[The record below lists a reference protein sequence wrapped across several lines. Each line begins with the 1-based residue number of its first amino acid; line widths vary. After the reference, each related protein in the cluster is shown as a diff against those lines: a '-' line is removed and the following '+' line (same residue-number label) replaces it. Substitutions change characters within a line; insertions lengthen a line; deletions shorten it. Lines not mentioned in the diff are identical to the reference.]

1 MSEALAIAGQR
12 VADELAAAIGS
23 QNVVAG
29 EEIGERY
36 RVDIIGKYRTA
47 PAFLAK
53 PATTEEVAAVVR
65 IAAAHDLPITAVG
78 GQTGTCGG
86 AIGQDGSIAL
96 SLERMNRI
104 LEIDPVSMTV
114 TLEAGCIL
122 QNAQEAV
129 EKQGAFLPL
138 DLGSRGSAMIGGCI
152 AANSGGNRVLR
163 WGMMRDM
170 VLGLEV
176 VLADGTVVSS
186 LTKMIKDNAGY
197 HWKELMIGSEG
208 TLGIVT
214 TAVLRLRPN
223 PLTNQTALVAL
234 PSFDMVTRL
243 LRDLEVKLSGQLSS
257 FEIMWGDFF
266 ELITTAQLAQRPC
279 PMALGYPYYVLV
291 ERLGG
296 DPQVDAEQFDRVLAD
311 QIESGVMLDAVI
323 AKSEKE
329 RAALWA
335 VREELRGGFE
345 PLQPCSVYD
354 VGMALVDMP
363 TFVEDVQRNME
374 AAYPGAKLIF
384 YGHAGDGNL
393 HLVVSVG
400 KDRAGNDHD
409 IDRIVYETV
418 RTVRGSIAAEHG
430 IGMSRLPFIGLT
442 RSPAELA
449 LMARLKQALDPQ
461 GLLNP
466 GKVVGERL

>member
-1 MSEALAIAGQR
+1 VRDAL
-12 VADELAAAIGS
+12 VAALGAQYIVIG
-23 QNVVAG
+23 
-29 EEIGERY
+29 EDIGERY
-36 RVDIIGKYRTA
+36 RVDILGKYRTA

-53 PATTEEVAAVVR
+53 PATTEDVAAVVK
-65 IAAAHDLPITAVG
+65 IAAAHDLSITPVG

-86 AIGQDGSIAL
+86 AIAKNGGIAL

-104 LEIDPVSMTV
+104 VEIDTISMTLTV
-114 TLEAGCIL
+114 EAGCVL
-122 QNAQEAV
+122 QVAQEAV
-129 EKQGAFLPL
+129 EGEGAFLPL
-138 DLGSRGSAMIGGCI
+138 DLGSRGSAVIGGCI

-163 WGMMRDM
+163 WGMMCDM
-170 VLGLEV
+170 VIGLEI

-214 TAVLRLRPN
+214 KAVLRLRPD
-223 PLTNQTALVAL
+223 PLTSQTALVAL
-234 PSFDMVTRL
+234 PSFDKVAKL

-257 FEIMWGDFF
+257 FELMWGEFF
-266 ELITTAQLAQRPC
+266 ELITTAQLAARPP
-279 PMALGYPYYVLV
+279 PMALGHPYYVLV

-296 DPQVDAEQFDRVLAD
+296 DPLVDGEQFERVLAD
-311 QIESGVMLDAVI
+311 QIEAGVIVDAVV

-329 RAALWA
+329 RQALWA
-335 VREELRGGFE
+335 VREDLRGGFD
-345 PLQPCSVYD
+345 PLQPCTVYD

-363 TFVEDVQRNME
+363 AFVTDVQRNME
-374 AAYPGAKLIF
+374 AAYPGAKLVL

-400 KDRAGNDHD
+400 KERAGNEND

-418 RTVRGSIAAEHG
+418 QTVGGSIAAEHG

-442 RSPAELA
+442 RSEAELA
-449 LMARLKQALDPQ
+449 LMARIKQALDPQ

-466 GKVVGERL
+466 GKVVAV

>member
-1 MSEALAIAGQR
+1 MTDAPVIAGQR
-12 VADELAAAIGS
+12 ARDDLVAAIGER
-23 QNVVAG
+23 NVVAG
-29 EEIGERY
+29 ADIGERY
-36 RVDIIGKYRTA
+36 RVDIIGKYCTA
-47 PAFLAK
+47 PALLAK
-53 PATTEEVAAVVR
+53 PATTGEVAAVVR
-65 IAAAHDLPITAVG
+65 IAAAHGLPVTTVG

-86 AIGQDGSIAL
+86 AIAQDGGIAL

-104 LEIDPVSMTV
+104 VEIDTTSMTLTV
-114 TLEAGCIL
+114 EAGCIL
-122 QNAQEAV
+122 QIAQEAV
-129 EKQGAFLPL
+129 EQRGAFLPL

-176 VLADGTVVSS
+176 VLADGSIVSS

-214 TAVLRLRPN
+214 GAVLRLRPH

-234 PSFDMVTRL
+234 PSFDMVTTL
-243 LRDLEVKLSGQLSS
+243 LRGLEVKLSGQLSS
-257 FEIMWGDFF
+257 FEVMWGAFF
-266 ELITTAQLAQRPC
+266 ELITSAQLAQRPR
-279 PMALGYPYYVLV
+279 PMALGHPFYVLV

-296 DPQVDAEQFDRVLAD
+296 DPQVDAEQFERVLAE
-311 QIESGVMLDAVI
+311 QIDAGVILDAVI

-335 VREELRGGFE
+335 VREDLRGGFD

-354 VGMALVDMP
+354 VSMALVDMP
-363 TFVEDVQRNME
+363 EFVDAVERNME
-374 AAYPGAKLIF
+374 AAYPGARLIF

-400 KDRAGNDHD
+400 KDRAGHEHD
-409 IDRIVYETV
+409 VDRIVYETV
-418 RTVRGSIAAEHG
+418 QTVRGSIAAEHG

-442 RSPAELA
+442 RSGAELT

-466 GKVVGERL
+466 GKVVAP

>member
-1 MSEALAIAGQR
+1 MTDIGAIA
-12 VADELAAAIGS
+12 AELAKAVGEANLAAGDD
-23 QNVVAG
+23 
-29 EEIGERY
+29 IGERY
-36 RVDIIGKYRTA
+36 RVDIIGKYRSW
-47 PAFLAK
+47 PSFLVK
-53 PATTEEVAAVVR
+53 PASTAEVAAVVK
-65 IAAAHDLPITAVG
+65 IAAAHGLPVTAVG

-86 AIGQDGSIAL
+86 AVPKDGGIAL

-104 LEIDPVSMTV
+104 IEIDTISMTV

-122 QNAQEAV
+122 QLVQETV
-129 EKQGAFLPL
+129 EKQGGFLPL

-214 TAVLRLRPN
+214 RAVLRLRPE

-234 PSFDMVTRL
+234 PSFDMVARL
-243 LRDLEVKLSGQLSS
+243 LRQFEVKLSGQLSS
-257 FEIMWGDFF
+257 FELMWGSFF
-266 ELITTAQLAQRPC
+266 ELVSTAQLAKRPR
-279 PMALGYPYYVLV
+279 PMALGHPFYVLV

-296 DPQVDAEQFDRVLAD
+296 DPSVDPEQFERVLAE
-311 QIESGVMLDAVI
+311 QIEAGVIIDAVI

-329 RAALWA
+329 RQQLWA
-335 VREELRGGFE
+335 LRDELREAFD
-345 PLQPCSVYD
+345 PLQPASVYD
-354 VGMALVDMP
+354 VGMALSEMP
-363 TFVEDVQRNME
+363 EFVERVQRNVE
-374 AAYPGAKLIF
+374 AAYPGAVLVF

-400 KDRAGNDHD
+400 KERTIGNEHH

-418 RTVRGSIAAEHG
+418 QSVGGSIAAEHG
-430 IGMSRLPFIGLT
+430 VGTSRLPFIGLS
-442 RSPAELA
+442 RSEAELA

-466 GKVVGERL
+466 GKVVAA

>member
-1 MSEALAIAGQR
+1 MNDTLVMTSQR
-12 VADELAAAIGS
+12 VQDELAAALGAH
-23 QNVVAG
+23 QVVAG
-29 EEIGERY
+29 DEIGERY
-36 RVDIIGKYRTA
+36 RVDIIGKYRTV

-53 PATTEEVAAVVR
+53 PANSEEVAAVVR
-65 IAAAHDLPITAVG
+65 IAAAHGLPVTTVG
-78 GQTGTCGG
+78 GQTGTCGA
-86 AIGQDGSIAL
+86 AIAPNGGIAL

-104 LEIDPVSMTV
+104 IEIDTISMTLTV
-114 TLEAGCIL
+114 EAGCIL
-122 QNAQEAV
+122 QTAQEAV
-129 EKQGAFLPL
+129 EQQGAFLPL

-176 VLADGTVVSS
+176 VLADGSIVTS

-208 TLGIVT
+208 TLGVVT
-214 TAVLRLRPN
+214 KAVLRLRPD
-223 PLTNQTALVAL
+223 PLTEQTALVAL

-257 FEIMWGDFF
+257 FEVMWGAFF
-266 ELITTAQLAQRPC
+266 ELITTAQLAQRPR
-279 PMALGYPYYVLV
+279 PMALGHPYYVLV

-296 DPQVDAEQFDRVLAD
+296 DPQVDGVQFERVLAE
-311 QIESGVMLDAVI
+311 QIEAGVILDAVI
-323 AKSEKE
+323 AKSGKE
-329 RAALWA
+329 RASLWA
-335 VREELRGGFE
+335 VREELRGAFD
-345 PLQPCSVYD
+345 PLQPCNVYD
-354 VGMALVDMP
+354 VSMGLIDMP
-363 TFVEDVQRNME
+363 RFVSDVERNLE
-374 AAYPGAKLIF
+374 GAYPGAGLFF

-400 KDRAGNDHD
+400 NERYGDGSD
-409 IDRIVYETV
+409 IDRIVYQTV
-418 RTVRGSIAAEHG
+418 QSVQGSIAAEHG

-442 RSPAELA
+442 RSQAELD
-449 LMARLKQALDPQ
+449 LMARIKQALDPQ

-466 GKVVGERL
+466 GKVVAP

>member
-1 MSEALAIAGQR
+1 MSDASVIAEQR
-12 VADELAAAIGS
+12 VHDELVAALGA
-23 QNVVAG
+23 QNVVVG

-36 RVDIIGKYRTA
+36 RTDIIGKYRTA

-65 IAAAHDLPITAVG
+65 IAASHNLPVTTVG

-86 AIGQDGSIAL
+86 AIASNGGIAL

-104 LEIDPVSMTV
+104 VEIDSTSMTLTV
-114 TLEAGCIL
+114 EAGCVL
-122 QNAQEAV
+122 QTAQEAV
-129 EKQGAFLPL
+129 EQQGAFLPL

-170 VLGLEV
+170 VIGLEV
-176 VLADGTVVSS
+176 VLADGSIVSS

-208 TLGIVT
+208 TLGVVT
-214 TAVLRLRPN
+214 RAVLRLRPN

-234 PSFDMVTRL
+234 PSFAMVTRL
-243 LRDLEVKLSGQLSS
+243 LRDLEVRLSGQLSS
-257 FEIMWGDFF
+257 FEVMWGAFF
-266 ELITTAQLAQRPC
+266 ELITTAQLAQRPR
-279 PMALGYPYYVLV
+279 PMALGHPFYVLV

-296 DPQVDAEQFDRVLAD
+296 DPEVDAEQFERLLAD
-311 QIESGVMLDAVI
+311 QIEAGVILDAVI
-323 AKSEKE
+323 AKSGKE

-335 VREELRGGFE
+335 VRDDLRGGFD

-354 VGMALVDMP
+354 VSMALIDMP
-363 TFVEDVQRNME
+363 AFVSAVERNVE
-374 AAYPGAKLIF
+374 AAYPGARLIF

-400 KDRAGNDHD
+400 KERTGDGSD

-418 RTVRGSIAAEHG
+418 QTVHGSIAAEHG

-442 RSPAELA
+442 RSEAELA

-466 GKVVGERL
+466 GKVVAL

>member
-1 MSEALAIAGQR
+1 MKQMR
-12 VADELAAAIGS
+12 DELVAALGAHH
-23 QNVVAG
+23 VLEG
-29 EEIGERY
+29 EAIGERY
-36 RVDIIGKYRTA
+36 RVDIIGKYRNM

-53 PATTEEVAAVVR
+53 PATTGEVAAVVKL
-65 IAAAHDLPITAVG
+65 AAAHGLPVTTIG

-86 AIGQDGSIAL
+86 AVAEEGGIAL

-104 LEIDPVSMTV
+104 SEIDTVSMTV
-114 TLEAGCIL
+114 ALEAGCIL
-122 QNAQEAV
+122 QTAQEAV
-129 EKQGAFLPL
+129 EREGAFLPL

-214 TAVLRLRPN
+214 RAVLRLRPQ

-234 PSFDMVTRL
+234 PSFDMVARL
-243 LRDLEVKLSGQLSS
+243 LRDFEVKLSGQLSS
-257 FEIMWGDFF
+257 FEVMWGNFF
-266 ELITTAQLAQRPC
+266 ELISTAQLAQRPR
-279 PMALGYPYYVLV
+279 PMALGHPFYVLV

-296 DPQVDAEQFDRVLAD
+296 DPLVDADQFERLLAH
-311 QIESGVMLDAVI
+311 QIEAGVIIDAVI

-335 VREELRGGFE
+335 VREDLRGGFDA
-345 PLQPCSVYD
+345 LQPCSVFD
-354 VGMALVDMP
+354 VGMALADMP
-363 TFVEDVQRNME
+363 RFVEDVQRNIE
-374 AAYPGAKLIF
+374 AAFPGAGMFF

-400 KDRAGNDHD
+400 KDRYGNGED

-418 RTVRGSIAAEHG
+418 QTVGGSIAAEHG
-430 IGMSRLPFIGLT
+430 IGKSRLPFIGLS
-442 RSPAELA
+442 RSAAELA

-466 GKVVGERL
+466 GKVVAL

>member
-1 MSEALAIAGQR
+1 MSQALAAVR
-12 VADELAAAIGS
+12 DDLAAALGS
-23 QNVVAG
+23 QYVVAG
-29 EEIGERY
+29 KAIGERY

-53 PATTEEVAAVVR
+53 PATTEEVAEVVK
-65 IAAAHDLPITAVG
+65 IAAAQGLSVTTVG

-86 AIGQDGSIAL
+86 AIAETGGIAL

-104 LEIDPVSMTV
+104 IEIDTTSMTL
-114 TLEAGCIL
+114 TIEAGCIL
-122 QNAQEAV
+122 QIAQEAV
-129 EKQGAFLPL
+129 EEQGAFLPL

-176 VLADGTVVSS
+176 VLADGSVVSS

-214 TAVLRLRPN
+214 RAVLRLRPS
-223 PLTNQTALVAL
+223 PLTEQTALVAL
-234 PSFDMVTRL
+234 PSFAMVTRL
-243 LRDLEVKLSGQLSS
+243 LRDLEVTLSGQLSS
-257 FEIMWGDFF
+257 FEVMWGDFF
-266 ELITTAQLAQRPC
+266 ELISTAQLAQRPR
-279 PMALGYPYYVLV
+279 PMALGHAYYVLV

-296 DPQVDAEQFDRVLAD
+296 DPLVDAEQFERVLAG
-311 QIESGVMLDAVI
+311 QIDAGVILDAVV
-323 AKSEKE
+323 AKSGKE
-329 RAALWA
+329 REALWA
-335 VREELRGGFE
+335 VRDDLRGGFD
-345 PLQPCSVYD
+345 PLQPCNVYD
-354 VGMALVDMP
+354 VSMALVDMED
-363 TFVEDVQRNME
+363 FVTAVRCNME
-374 AAYPGAKLIF
+374 AAYPGARLVF

-393 HLVVSVG
+393 HLVVSLG
-400 KDRAGNDHD
+400 KDRVGNLSDA
-409 IDRIVYETV
+409 DRIVYQTV
-418 RTVRGSIAAEHG
+418 QTVHGSIAAEHG

-442 RSPAELA
+442 RSDAELA
-449 LMARLKQALDPQ
+449 LMARLKQALDPN

-466 GKVVGERL
+466 GKVVDL

>member
-1 MSEALAIAGQR
+1 MSGAPAIESLGVREALDAALGAQYILAG
-12 VADELAAAIGS
+12 DD
-23 QNVVAG
+23 
-29 EEIGERY
+29 IGERY
-36 RVDIIGKYRTA
+36 RADIIGKYRSA

-53 PATTEEVAAVVR
+53 PATTEDVAAVVK
-65 IAAAHDLPITAVG
+65 IAASHDLSITMVG

-86 AIGQDGSIAL
+86 AIARDGGIAL

-104 LEIDPVSMTV
+104 AEIDTISMTLTV
-114 TLEAGCIL
+114 EAGCIL
-122 QNAQEAV
+122 QIAQEAV
-129 EKQGAFLPL
+129 EKEGAFLPL
-138 DLGSRGSAMIGGCI
+138 DLGSRGSAVIGGCI

-170 VLGLEV
+170 VIGLEV

-214 TAVLRLRPN
+214 KAVLRLRPN

-234 PSFDMVTRL
+234 PSFDMVARL
-243 LRDLEVKLSGQLSS
+243 LRDLEVSLSGQLSS
-257 FEIMWGDFF
+257 FELMWGEFF
-266 ELITTAQLAQRPC
+266 ELITTAQLAARPR
-279 PMALGYPYYVLV
+279 PMALGHPYYVLV

-296 DPQVDAEQFDRVLAD
+296 DSLVDAEQFERVLAD
-311 QIESGVMLDAVI
+311 QIEAGVIVDAVV
-323 AKSEKE
+323 AKSENE
-329 RAALWA
+329 RQALWA
-335 VREELRGGFE
+335 VREDLRGGFD

-363 TFVEDVQRNME
+363 TFVTEVQHNME
-374 AAYPGAKLIF
+374 AAYPGAKLVF

-400 KDRAGNDHD
+400 KDRAGNEDD
-409 IDRIVYETV
+409 IDRVVYETV
-418 RTVRGSIAAEHG
+418 QTVGGSIAAEHG

-442 RSPAELA
+442 RSEAELA
-449 LMARLKQALDPQ
+449 LMARIKQALDPQ
-461 GLLNP
+461 GMLNP
-466 GKVVGERL
+466 GKVVAL

>member
-1 MSEALAIAGQR
+1 MSIPGVSVQ
-12 VADELAAAIGS
+12 DELAAAVGAV
-23 QNVVAG
+23 NVAAG
-29 EEIGERY
+29 DEIGERY
-36 RVDIIGKYRTA
+36 RIDILGKYRTQ
-47 PAFLAK
+47 PSFLAK
-53 PATTEEVAAVVR
+53 PASTEEVAAVVR
-65 IAAAHDLPITAVG
+65 IAAAHGLTVTAIG

-86 AIGQDGSIAL
+86 AVPAEGGIAL

-104 LEIDPVSMTV
+104 VEIDTTSMTV
-114 TLEAGCIL
+114 TVEAGCIL
-122 QNAQEAV
+122 QLVQETV
-129 EKQGAFLPL
+129 EQQGAFLPL

-214 TAVLRLRPN
+214 RAVLRLRPE

-234 PSFDMVTRL
+234 PSFDMVARL
-243 LRDLEVKLSGQLSS
+243 LRQFEVKLSGQLSS
-257 FEIMWGDFF
+257 FELMWGSFF
-266 ELITTAQLAQRPC
+266 ELVSNAQLAKRPR
-279 PMALGYPYYVLV
+279 PMALGHPFYVLV

-296 DPQVDAEQFDRVLAD
+296 DPLVDAEQFERVLAE
-311 QIESGVMLDAVI
+311 QIEAGVIIDAVI

-329 RAALWA
+329 RQQLWA
-335 VREELRGGFE
+335 LRDELREAFD

-354 VGMALVDMP
+354 VGMALAEMP
-363 TFVEDVQRNME
+363 DFVELVQRNVE
-374 AAYPGAKLIF
+374 AAYPGAVLVF

-400 KDRAGNDHD
+400 KERTIGNEQH

-418 RTVRGSIAAEHG
+418 RSVHGSIAAEHG
-430 IGMSRLPFIGLT
+430 IGTSRLQFIGMSR
-442 RSPAELA
+442 SDAELA

-466 GKVVGERL
+466 GKVVAL

>member
-1 MSEALAIAGQR
+1 VSEAPAITDQR
-12 VADELAAAIGS
+12 VQDDLAAAVGAPF
-23 QNVVAG
+23 VAVG
-29 EEIGERY
+29 EDIGERY

-47 PAFLAK
+47 PALLVK
-53 PATTEEVAAVVR
+53 PATAEEVAAVVK
-65 IAAAHDLPITAVG
+65 IAAANGLPVTAIG

-86 AIGQDGSIAL
+86 AVAKDGGIAL

-104 LEIDPVSMTV
+104 IEIDTTSMTV

-122 QNAQEAV
+122 QLAQEAV
-129 EKQGAFLPL
+129 EKEGAFLPL

-214 TAVLRLRPN
+214 KAVLRLRPE

-243 LRDLEVKLSGQLSS
+243 LRDFEVKLSGQLSS
-257 FEIMWGDFF
+257 FEVMWGSFY
-266 ELITTAQLAQRPC
+266 ELVSTAQLAQRPR

-296 DPQVDAEQFDRVLAD
+296 DPMVDPAQFERALTEQIKAGVIVDA
-311 QIESGVMLDAVI
+311 II

-329 RAALWA
+329 RQALWA
-335 VREELRGGFE
+335 LRDELRGAFD

-354 VGMALVDMP
+354 VGMALVEMP
-363 TFVEDVQRNME
+363 KFVGLVQRNVE
-374 AAYPGAKLIF
+374 EAYPGAVLIF

-400 KDRAGNDHD
+400 EARVGNDHD

-418 RTVRGSIAAEHG
+418 QTVHGSIAAEHG
-430 IGMSRLPFIGLT
+430 IGLSRLPFIGLS
-442 RSPAELA
+442 RSDAELA

-466 GKVVGERL
+466 GKVVAL

>member
-1 MSEALAIAGQR
+1 MSDAPASAGER
-12 VADELAAAIGS
+12 VQDELVAALGARH
-23 QNVVAG
+23 VVAG

-53 PATTEEVAAVVR
+53 PATTEEVASVVK
-65 IAAAHDLPITAVG
+65 IAAAHGLPITMVG

-86 AIGQDGSIAL
+86 AIARDGGIVL

-104 LEIDPVSMTV
+104 LEIDTTSMTLTV
-114 TLEAGCIL
+114 EAGCIL
-122 QNAQEAV
+122 QIAQEAV
-129 EKQGAFLPL
+129 EQQGAFLPL

-170 VLGLEV
+170 VIGLEV
-176 VLADGTVVSS
+176 VLADGSVVTS

-208 TLGIVT
+208 TLGVVT
-214 TAVLRLRPN
+214 RAVLRLRPS

-234 PSFDMVTRL
+234 PGFDMVTRL
-243 LRDLEVKLSGQLSS
+243 LRDLEVRLSGQLSS
-257 FEIMWGDFF
+257 FEVMWGAFF
-266 ELITTAQLAQRPC
+266 ELISTAQLSQRPR
-279 PMALGYPYYVLV
+279 PMALGHPFYVLV

-296 DPQVDAEQFDRVLAD
+296 DPLVDAEQFERLLAE
-311 QIESGVMLDAVI
+311 QIEAGVVLDAVI
-323 AKSEKE
+323 AKSETQ

-335 VREELRGGFE
+335 VREELRGAFA

-354 VGMALVDMP
+354 VSMGLIDMP
-363 TFVEDVQRNME
+363 RFVTLVERELE
-374 AAYPGAKLIF
+374 AAYPGAKLFF

-400 KDRAGNDHD
+400 KERTGDGSN
-409 IDRIVYETV
+409 IDRVVYETV
-418 RTVRGSIAAEHG
+418 QRVSGSIAAEHG

-442 RSPAELA
+442 RSEAELA

-466 GKVVGERL
+466 GKVVAL

>member
-1 MSEALAIAGQR
+1 VSPGGSLEA
-12 VADELAAAIGS
+12 ELAAAIGAA
-23 QNVVAG
+23 NLVAG
-29 EEIGERY
+29 PEIGERY
-36 RVDIIGKYRTA
+36 RVDILGKYRAA

-53 PATTEEVAAVVR
+53 PASTREVADVVR
-65 IAAAHDLPITAVG
+65 IAGAHGLPVTTVG

-86 AIGQDGSIAL
+86 AIARDGGLAL

-104 LEIDPVSMTV
+104 LEIDTTSMTV
-114 TLEAGCIL
+114 TLEAGCVL
-122 QNAQEAV
+122 QLAQEAV
-129 EKQGAFLPL
+129 EAQGAFLPL

-176 VLADGTVVSS
+176 VLADGTVLSS

-214 TAVLRLRPN
+214 RAVLRLRPL
-223 PLTNQTALVAL
+223 PLSNQTALIAL
-234 PSFDMVTRL
+234 PDFGAVTRL
-243 LRDLEVKLSGQLSS
+243 LRALEVTLSGQLSS
-257 FEIMWGDFF
+257 FEVMWGDFYD
-266 ELITTAQLAQRPC
+266 LVSTAQMAQRPR
-279 PMALGYPYYVLV
+279 PMATGHPFYVLA

-296 DPQVDAEQFDRVLAD
+296 DPQSDAEQFERVLAERMEAGE
-311 QIESGVMLDAVI
+311 ILDAVL
-323 AKSEKE
+323 ARSEKD

-335 VREELRGGFE
+335 VREDLRGAFDA
-345 PLQPCSVYD
+345 LQPCTVYD
-354 VGMALVDMP
+354 VGMALADMP
-363 TFVEDVQRNME
+363 AFVGLVERTLS
-374 AAYPGAKLIF
+374 AAYPGAGLYF
-384 YGHAGDGNL
+384 YGHAGDL

-400 KDRAGNDHD
+400 KDRFDDGAA
-409 IDRIVYETV
+409 IDRIVYRAVGEV
-418 RTVRGSIAAEHG
+418 GGSIAAEHG
-430 IGMSRLPFIGLT
+430 IGMARLPYIGLS
-442 RSPAELA
+442 RSEAELA

-466 GKVVGERL
+466 GKVVPL